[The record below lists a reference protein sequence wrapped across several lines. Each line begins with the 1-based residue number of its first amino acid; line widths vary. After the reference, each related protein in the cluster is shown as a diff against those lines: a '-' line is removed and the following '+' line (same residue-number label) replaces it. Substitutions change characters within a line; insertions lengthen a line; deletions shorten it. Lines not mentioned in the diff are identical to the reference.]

1 MRPWKRRPKKAGKPP
16 MIPGARP
23 GLKVVF
29 AEAKRYETVNSPK
42 SSAWKP
48 DA

>member
-1 MRPWKRRPKKAGKPP
+1 

-29 AEAKRYETVNSPK
+29 AEAKRYETVNSPEK
-42 SSAWKP
+42 LRLEARRVSEGNRRLTEAQREP
-48 DA
+48 

>member
-1 MRPWKRRPKKAGKPP
+1 